1 MSIALTKSYSFNLAV
16 IDPCSSTRIIEAAL
30 NPMTFTLGSASS
42 VVQEFFQL
50 KDTIGQSLNLPELCR
65 ERKYELI
72 CDNSLV
78 TLISPDDPWTSLF
91 VLEVFTTNMSIQP
104 GIHMAKLVVSLVNY
118 I

>member
-1 MSIALTKSYSFNLAV
+1 MSIALTTSYSFNLTV
-16 IDPCSSTRIIEAAL
+16 IDPCSSARIIEAAL

-91 VLEVFTTNMSIQP
+91 VLEVFTTNLSI
-104 GIHMAKLVVSLVNY
+104 
-118 I
+118 